1 MLSCFLSAPSG
12 LDRPEGWARTS
23 RVAATVLLA
32 LGMMAVGIPTAT
44 GQSSTSSSTSTASAP
59 SVSSGRP
66 SVSDNRFVYSATAT
80 DGRAG
85 AASSYRSVGQD
96 TMRIDFDEAIQIALD
111 QNTDLKRASNQ
122 VRSADASILAERM
135 DFFPTASIS
144 TGGQRTFGRSFS
156 PQEGEVINAS
166 NDFLT
171 FDGSSNLTLFNG
183 FENFASLNRAQ
194 AEGRAED
201 LSLGRTRQDVVFQ
214 VMNRYLQLVEN
225 REVLRVQEE
234 ELAAREQQLAQ
245 IREFVDA
252 GSRPV
257 SALYEQQAAVAE
269 QESAVLTAE
278 RDVALS
284 ETRLLQVLQLDPTQP
299 YRFESPS
306 VGEDS
311 LQVEEY
317 DLDLLLN
324 RAMDRRL
331 DLRAAQAQTDAA
343 ESGIRAA
350 KSGYYPTVSLSFSYG
365 TDWSSRIGDFQVV
378 PETRVFD
385 VPTEQGVT
393 IQEERVVDVQRQPLN
408 FFDKL
413 DQRRGGSVSIQLSY
427 SLFDG
432 FRRNERVEQAQ
443 VQAQNAQYNLE
454 DQRLQ
459 VTLEVREAY
468 LNYRNAAQQLD
479 ASQKRLRAAR
489 QALEAGDKIKVK
501 YMFGSSVSDTSESP
515 AQVWPL
521 AGKVAFAEPVAYKDG
536 AKWSYGR
543 VAQTDKDKTWVIT
556 GSGHVK
562 RVDTSSVKPLEINTI
577 YKKGDSVWAVWVGGF
592 KPAKVTEVV
601 DDGVAYKVKYD
612 EGSEEEKT
620 VGFGKVT
627 KPIE

>member
-66 SVSDNRFVYSATAT
+66 SVSDDRFVYSATAT
-80 DGRAG
+80 DGRYAG

-489 QALEAGDKIKVK
+489 QAREA
-501 YMFGSSVSDTSESP
+501 
-515 AQVWPL
+515 AQERYNL
-521 AGKVAFAEPVAYKDG
+521 G
-536 AKWSYGR
+536 AASIVELTNANRNFVEAASQRIRARYNF
-543 VAQTDKDKTWVIT
+543 VFQ
-556 GSGHVK
+556 
-562 RVDTSSVKPLEINTI
+562 
-577 YKKGDSVWAVWVGGF
+577 KKLIDYYVGVLNPQEALF
-592 KPAKVTEVV
+592 R
-601 DDGVAYKVKYD
+601 
-612 EGSEEEKT
+612 
-620 VGFGKVT
+620 
-627 KPIE
+627 